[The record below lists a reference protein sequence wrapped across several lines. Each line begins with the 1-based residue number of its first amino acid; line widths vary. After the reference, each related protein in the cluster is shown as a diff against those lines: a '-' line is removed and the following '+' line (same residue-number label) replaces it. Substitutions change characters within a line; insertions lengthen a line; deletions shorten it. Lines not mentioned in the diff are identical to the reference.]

1 MKRPPPHFVVEVRRQ
16 RRSTNGHPKS
26 WLDDPRFAAAAAEA
40 VAAAAEAVAGPLV
53 LELEPKLE
61 AKPAAPP
68 PAPLRPSGRILPSL
82 AEIEPV
88 ETIEIADPPRKRQR
102 KLEAAPLPIE
112 IEAPTPDP
120 EPEPVP
126 LVAAPRRKAPVRRR
140 TATVEKAAEVALQPA
155 PPREGAIIRV
165 LADALAARAVN
176 EKRPEPVAEPSQV
189 ERLEARQARHRRI
202 LDRYVRGIEPKP
214 GKRWKTRLQKR
225 QK

>member
-16 RRSTNGHPKS
+16 RRSTNGQAKS
-26 WLDDPRFAAAAAEA
+26 WLEDPRFAAAAAEA
-40 VAAAAEAVAGPLV
+40 VAAPLV

-61 AKPAAPP
+61 TKPAVPP

-88 ETIEIADPPRKRQR
+88 GTIEIAEPPRRRPR
-102 KLEAAPLPIE
+102 KLEAVLQPIE
-112 IEAPTPDP
+112 IETPTPDP
-120 EPEPVP
+120 EPE
-126 LVAAPRRKAPVRRR
+126 LVAPVATPHQKVPARRR
-140 TATVEKAAEVALQPA
+140 TATVEKAAEVAPQPA
-155 PPREGAIIRV
+155 PPREGAIIRA

-176 EKRPEPVAEPSQV
+176 EKRPEPVAESSQA

-202 LDRYVRGIEPKP
+202 LDRYVRGVEPKP
-214 GKRWKTRLQKR
+214 GQRWKGRLHKR